1 MQRVFFTCKVMTG
14 MYTGSVYNAESHSH
28 PTPYLCFLS
37 LRHLRSLPIAMIFS
51 CLVLGQLWPTLGP
64 LLLLVSLSGITSL
77 LLFAHLF
84 SLLLFP
90 RLFRLNSYLF
100 PGTDTLKKRFCSAYN
115 LKSAIKISICNTNHY
130 NTIVTFLDYKLTSSQ
145 LACNIVGHRPY

>member
-1 MQRVFFTCKVMTG
+1 MCIPVVFTMQRVTRIQPPI
-14 MYTGSVYNAESHSH
+14 SSS
-28 PTPYLCFLS
+28 S
-37 LRHLRSLPIAMIFS
+37 LRRLRSFHNAMIFS

-115 LKSAIKISICNTNHY
+115 LKSAIKISIFNTNHY